1 MNVSIKWKKLLASNT
16 HLNYL
21 SDDEILNLYEDC
33 LNYSKA
39 TLDKSLERRLKMWY
53 DYYVNDVSYK
63 KLEDKYKVSSTY
75 IRTEVNK
82 VSQRHLRA
90 AIIRLKA
97 AENEAK
103 SKLRDKI
110 IIEII
115 KTNIKQILPYQILD
129 KKEINNIDS
138 YHKYYMLIDEETL
151 IGFNIDLNTQIKEFK
166 IDNNK
171 ENNENNEITKIINV
185 LETIIVTTLNT
196 LNNSNVAVKGLI

>member
-1 MNVSIKWKKLLASNT
+1 MNVSVKWKKLLASNT
-16 HLNYL
+16 HLSYL

-82 VSQRHLRA
+82 VSQRHFRA

-110 IIEII
+110 IAEIV
-115 KTNIKQILPYQILD
+115 KSNIKQILPYQILD

-138 YHKYYMLIDEETL
+138 YHKYYMIIDEETL
-151 IGFNIDLNTQIKEFK
+151 IGFNIDINTQIKEFK
-166 IDNNK
+166 INDDK

-185 LETIIVTTLNT
+185 LETIIITTLNT

>member
-1 MNVSIKWKKLLASNT
+1 MNVSVKWKKLLASNT

-82 VSQRHLRA
+82 VSQRHFRA

-110 IIEII
+110 ITEII

-166 IDNNK
+166 INDDK

-185 LETIIVTTLNT
+185 LETIIITTLNT